1 MTAPPLS
8 RVAEPRR
15 VRRTREADAIVTPT
29 MGRSARRAAFWLIA
43 ALALVT
49 LGLGMLLFTGA
60 TAEADRFGADESAP
74 SGSRALVEVLRDE
87 GVDVVVVSSLDDAVA
102 AADGAQ
108 ATTILAADPR
118 ALVDPKAWPR
128 LDGVAARLVLV
139 EPGPEALTALAPDV
153 FAVDL
158 IDGERKAGCA
168 VPLAQRSGAAEGA
181 GPGYD
186 SVATDAEVCFDGDG
200 GAVLVTV
207 PGNGS
212 GDGGDGVAGVSVLGA
227 ATLLQNDTIARQGNA
242 ALALGLLG
250 EHPRLV
256 WWVGGL
262 ADADPGALSIAELTP
277 GWVNPL
283 AWLALTVGLAAAVWR
298 GRRLGPVVIENL
310 PVVVR
315 TTETMEG
322 RARLYARAGAR
333 LRALDALRLGTLRRL
348 GEALGLG
355 ATAGLHE
362 IIASTAAA
370 TGRGG
375 DALRALLVD
384 REPAT
389 DRELVDLS
397 DELAALEALVHRR
410 VGLDDTPGTTSAGTT
425 HASTTSAGTTTP
437 NTTHPTPT
445 RRMDR

>member
-1 MTAPPLS
+1 MTAPSLS

-15 VRRTREADAIVTPT
+15 VRRTREADAAAAAIVTPSV
-29 MGRSARRAAFWLIA
+29 GRSARRAVFWLIA

-102 AADGAQ
+102 AAAVADAET
-108 ATTILAADPR
+108 TTILAADPR

-139 EPGPEALTALAPDV
+139 EPGPEALSALVPDV

-158 IDGERKAGCA
+158 VDGERQAGCA
-168 VPLAQRSGAAEGA
+168 VPLAERSGTVEGT
-181 GPGYD
+181 GLGYD
-186 SVATDAEVCFDGDG
+186 SVAADAEVCFDGDG

-207 PGNGS
+207 PS
-212 GDGGDGVAGVSVLGA
+212 DGGDGVLEVSVLGA

-298 GRRLGPVVIENL
+298 GRRLGPVVVENL

-348 GEALGLG
+348 GEQLGLG
-355 ATAGLHE
+355 ATAGLDE

-370 TGRGG
+370 TGRST
-375 DALRALLVD
+375 DALRALLVGS
-384 REPAT
+384 EPGT

-397 DELAALEALVHRR
+397 DELAALESLVHRR
-410 VGLDDTPGTTSAGTT
+410 VGLDDTAGDATSSAAASVAGSAPGTS
-425 HASTTSAGTTTP
+425 
-437 NTTHPTPT
+437 HPAPT